1 MQQIYLFIFF
11 WGGGAVEKL
20 VLQTSE
26 NHFFFYAFGTD
37 LGFGATHPHPN
48 AMSQNCSHNIS
59 MQM

>member
-1 MQQIYLFIFF
+1 MQVSKFRYCRTKK
-11 WGGGAVEKL
+11 AVEKL

-59 MQM
+59 VQM